1 MFVICIVLN
10 WNSAFQMPTVQRVLT
25 EDIRKK
31 FRVDE
36 GFLLFLLAGCVCA
49 SLALAALILLLQMSS
64 ERQKKVRQ
72 KKIRRLRYEN
82 GDAVVEP
89 PRVGAS
95 GYHLFL
101 SHTWAQG
108 QDQMRIIKGR
118 LVEMMPLCSVFL
130 E

>member
-10 WNSAFQMPTVQRVLT
+10 WNEAFQMPTVQNVLT
-25 EDIRKK
+25 DAIKKK
-31 FRVDE
+31 FKVDE
-36 GFLLFLLAGCVCA
+36 GFLLFLLAGCVCV
-49 SLALAALILLLQMSS
+49 SLVLAGLILLLQMSS

>member
-10 WNSAFQMPTVQRVLT
+10 WNEAFQQEKIQNVLT
-25 EDIRKK
+25 ADVRKK
-31 FRVDE
+31 FKVNE
-36 GFLLFLLAGCVCA
+36 EFLIFLLLGCVFA

-64 ERQKKVRQ
+64 ERQKKLRQ
-72 KKIRRLRYEN
+72 KKIRRLRYVN

-89 PRVGAS
+89 PHVGAS